1 VPDGDVWTGEGVG
14 AVGWLTEGSG
24 DSGVGSAEVDE
35 GSGARDARVGA
46 LTGLAAYSRVGPDD
60 GADPSVAE
68 ADDDLVP
75 GAGDRAGVGC
85 ELGDPGP
92 SGEPDGVEPW
102 VASAA
107 PMMSDAGVIP
117 GGAFWIEANAAVVPR
132 TATTATSGTTSR
144 SSTLGLF
151 HTRSPTTT
159 YERDRQDVGPAD
171 PRNVQETTGL
181 RREVLDHWA
190 DRVTGSRD
198 APSSPVSTPS

>member
-1 VPDGDVWTGEGVG
+1 
-14 AVGWLTEGSG
+14 
-24 DSGVGSAEVDE
+24 
-35 GSGARDARVGA
+35 

-60 GADPSVAE
+60 GTDPTLAG

-75 GAGDRAGVGC
+75 GSGDRVGDGC
-85 ELGDPGP
+85 EPGAPGP
-92 SGEPDGVEPW
+92 TGELDGVEPW

-132 TATTATSGTTSR
+132 TATTATSGTASR

-159 YERDRQDVGPAD
+159 YERNRQDTGWAD
-171 PRNVQETTGL
+171 PRNVQETTDL

-198 APSSPVSTPS
+198 PPSSPVSAPS

>member
-1 VPDGDVWTGEGVG
+1 VRTGEGVG
-14 AVGWLTEGSG
+14 VVDGLTDGSG

-35 GSGARDARVGA
+35 GSGVRDDRVGA

-60 GADPSVAE
+60 GTDPSVAE
-68 ADDDLVP
+68 ADGDVDP
-75 GAGDRAGVGC
+75 GAGDRAGDGR
-85 ELGDPGP
+85 ELGDPESP
-92 SGEPDGVEPW
+92 GEPDGVEPR

-144 SSTLGLF
+144 SSTRGLF
-151 HTRSPTTT
+151 HTRSTTTT
-159 YERDRQDVGPAD
+159 YESNRQDAGPAD

-181 RREVLDHWA
+181 RRGAVDHWA
-190 DRVTGSRD
+190 DRVRSSRD
-198 APSSPVSTPS
+198 PPSSPATTRP